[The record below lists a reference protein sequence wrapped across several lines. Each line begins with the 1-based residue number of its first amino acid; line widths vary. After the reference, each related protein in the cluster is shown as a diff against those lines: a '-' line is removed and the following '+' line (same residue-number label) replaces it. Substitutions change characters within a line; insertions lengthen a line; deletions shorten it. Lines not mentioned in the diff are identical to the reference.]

1 MIQITNSISTDK
13 KDTTHVQVYQDEK
26 TNSCVFVAY
35 YSERTK
41 MLRGILCPTV
51 EANGV
56 TYGIKEMGKWVM
68 NFGVPS
74 YDITKTILQKLDS
87 LIHIEMNKDMVFIH
101 YDELKE
107 LFEIEKSEIWYKIK
121 TLSAY
126 PGIIAKPG
134 IYIPTKD
141 IKGDHPRREK
151 VYRLY
156 GSFETITLI
165 PISTII
171 NNLFF

>member
-1 MIQITNSISTDK
+1 MIQISNSIFTDK
-13 KDTTHVQVYQDEK
+13 KDTTYTQVYQDEK
-26 TNSCVFVAY
+26 TNSCVFVTY
-35 YSERTK
+35 YSERAK
-41 MLRGILCPTV
+41 MLRGILCPTI

-74 YDITKTILQKLDS
+74 YNIAKTILQKLDS

-121 TLSAY
+121 TLSVY

-141 IKGDHPRREK
+141 IKGDNPRREK
-151 VYRLY
+151 VYRLD